1 MADPITLAV
10 AGILGSAMVGSS
22 VYQGQEQKKAQKR
35 ALKEQ
40 RKAQEEATTMQ
51 QRQQRQSEEAMA
63 RANMQEPD
71 VVARMRAAQEAS
83 QQGAASTM
91 LTGSGG
97 VQQPSSMLG
106 RSTLLGE

>member
-1 MADPITLAV
+1 MADPVTAAI
-10 AGILGSAMVGSS
+10 IMGSAMVGTSI
-22 VYQGQEQKKAQKR
+22 YQGQEQRMAQKR
-35 ALKEQ
+35 SLKEQ
-40 RKAQEEATTMQ
+40 RKAQAEATTMQ

-71 VVARMRAAQEAS
+71 IEERMRAAQEAS

-91 LTGSGG
+91 LTGAGG